1 MECIGRILKVV
12 HSLCQNSWTNLKS
25 LSDKILRGRPCSRK
39 TCQKKKPGSV
49 RSLLGF
55 VRGDEMDHSCGT
67 VRDCEHSV
75 IELAVPYE
83 IRETDDPVNA
93 NLLPFSGRE
102 LQGFHETLLPP
113 TVGFYV
119 LASWAGTDKFRDQRL
134 MCVKRYFRATR
145 S

>member
-1 MECIGRILKVV
+1 MEPENVPKE
-12 HSLCQNSWTNLKS
+12 KS
-25 LSDKILRGRPCSRK
+25 
-39 TCQKKKPGSV
+39 GSV
-49 RSLLGF
+49 RCLLGF

-67 VRDCEHSV
+67 VRDCKHSV

-83 IRETDDPVNA
+83 VLETDDPVNA

-119 LASWAGTDKFRDQRL
+119 LASWAGTDKFRDQRFNVREKVFS
-134 MCVKRYFRATR
+134 CN
-145 S
+145 